1 MSDKNNTER
10 AAGAEIKDENK
21 TEGKNENLKKSKLDK
36 AFSDYAREDE
46 IKAADIHLMS
56 DSVYQ
61 RFFDVTFG
69 YWISSAAGLFFLTA
83 LLPIFYITHDGM
95 AKGTQKLPGLDD
107 IFSALGVGWFL
118 ILFIS
123 AGFFA
128 GGVALFNSMRAGRSI
143 LKYMF
148 TLSALIIIFE
158 LRYGISRSGAGAGYD
173 GIIFFLSLILC
184 VVMVIALAAKSS
196 KIKSIRILNLLNM
209 VLITFNTIMILRY
222 FINLNTAMTDRHIH
236 YLTLF
241 FITAI
246 LLQTIEAGRT
256 FFPLIFNGFNYKS
269 AK

>member
-1 MSDKNNTER
+1 M
-10 AAGAEIKDENK
+10 
-21 TEGKNENLKKSKLDK
+21 KKSKLDT

-46 IKAADIHLMS
+46 IKSAGIYLMS

-83 LLPIFYITHDGM
+83 LLPIFYITHDGI
-95 AKGTQKLPGLDD
+95 AKGTQKLPGLED
-107 IFSALGVGWFL
+107 IFSALGIGWFL

-158 LRYGISRSGAGAGYD
+158 LRYGISRSGSGVSYD

-184 VVMVIALAAKSS
+184 VVMIIALAARSS
-196 KIKSIRILNLLNM
+196 KMKSIRILTLLNLGL
-209 VLITFNTIMILRY
+209 VIFNTLMTVRY
-222 FINLNTAMTDRHIH
+222 FINLNTAMADRHIH
-236 YLTLF
+236 YLTLL

-256 FFPLIFNGFNYKS
+256 FFPLVFNASNYNLSK
-269 AK
+269 